1 MDGEPRPERGSRKPW
16 TRASKPCNPELRLG
30 GFDMR
35 LALLLGGA
43 ALITLGLSGPV
54 SAQGGIRPECRSMGN
69 PHACTC
75 ALNNGG
81 QIKHDPGRSS
91 GRQRWTWAKPGTAAH
106 MAYMNCVNG
115 SGR

>member
-1 MDGEPRPERGSRKPW
+1 M
-16 TRASKPCNPELRLG
+16 RLG
-30 GFDMR
+30 
-35 LALLLGGA
+35 LLLGGA
-43 ALITLGLSGPV
+43 VLVALLSPMPA
-54 SAQGGIRPECRSMGN
+54 SAQGGGIRPECRNMGN
-69 PHACTC
+69 PRACTC

>member
-1 MDGEPRPERGSRKPW
+1 
-16 TRASKPCNPELRLG
+16 
-30 GFDMR
+30 
-35 LALLLGGA
+35 
-43 ALITLGLSGPV
+43 
-54 SAQGGIRPECRSMGN
+54 MGN
-69 PHACTC
+69 PRACTC

-106 MAYMNCVNG
+106 MAYMSCVNG